1 MSTTPASAIADV
13 KIPINHNNPVP
24 VASTTF
30 STAAVGVLQS
40 ANELATVKGANN
52 RQQMEQDSVVS
63 QRMSSFADNSQD
75 Q

>member
-13 KIPINHNNPVP
+13 KILINHNPVP
-24 VASTTF
+24 VASTTL